1 MARAAQKIKAE
12 TSENIPPLLPAD
24 DKNSRLTLALQ
35 EYLKENEI
43 ESIWEAYRYSKQAHE
58 GQKRKSGED
67 YIMHPVSVAC
77 IAARFHLDSP
87 SIQAALLHDVVEDTA
102 ISLDDIKT
110 KFGSKV
116 AKLVEGLS
124 KLDKIQFDDATE
136 AQAENFRK
144 MLLAMSQDVRVIL
157 IKLSDRLHNMQ
168 TLDHLKPEK
177 QLRIAQETA
186 DIYSPIANR
195 LGLNNLYQEL
205 EDLCFRYIHP
215 VRYKTIHKAIMASRG
230 NRKEVIEKIL
240 DDIKTKLKTFDID
253 ADVFGR
259 EKNPASIHRK
269 MINKQ
274 TGFSQIYDIYAFRI
288 IVKKHNECYLA
299 LGALHALYKPIPGKF
314 KDYIAIPKANGYQSL
329 HTTLFGPF
337 GMPIEI
343 QIRTDSMHKLAEAGV
358 AAHWLYKTK
367 DAHVTELQQ
376 QTNQWLNRLLDIQ
389 KEGASSLDF
398 LEHLKVDLFPD
409 EVYVFSPKG
418 KIFVLPK
425 GSSTIDFAYAVHS
438 DVGNSAVAAKI
449 NQELV
454 PLRTEINTGDHIEIV
469 TAPLAKPNPTWLNFV
484 ITGKARAQIRAYLR
498 SAESDDL
505 IILGYSMLNSALKA
519 FHIDPDSIKKKHW
532 DKLTHDYHL
541 ENKNQILIDIAL
553 GKRVNIMVAHQLTV
567 IMDGIKKTPNQSKM
581 LDVITIKGSEGMA
594 IQLASCCHPIPG
606 DPILGFINKDKGLI
620 IHTHDCPAIRKF
632 NLDPDRWLDVE
643 WEPNSDRLF
652 KVNLDVLVWNEKG
665 MLAKIASVISES
677 NSNIDNV
684 SLAEPDGSKFVTINF
699 VVQVKDRIHLAE
711 LIRNLRKIDKISRV
725 NRVKAI
731 KSLGSL

>member
-1 MARAAQKIKAE
+1 MAKTAQSRKAE
-12 TSENIPPLLPAD
+12 QEVNQGPPLLPAD
-24 DKNSRLTLALQ
+24 LPNSKLTLLLKN
-35 EYLKENEI
+35 YLKNEEI
-43 ESIWEAYRYSKQAHE
+43 ETIWRAYQYSHLAHS
-58 GQKRKSGED
+58 GQKRRSGED

-77 IAARFHLDSP
+77 IAANLHLDAP
-87 SIQAALLHDVVEDTA
+87 SIQAALLHDVVEDTTVSFA
-102 ISLDDIKT
+102 DIK
-110 KFGSKV
+110 KEFGPQV

-124 KLDKIQFDDATE
+124 KLDRIQFDDATE

-157 IKLSDRLHNMQ
+157 VKLADRLHNME
-168 TLDHLKPEK
+168 TLEHLKPEK
-177 QLRIAQETA
+177 QLRIAQETL

-195 LGLNNLYQEL
+195 LGLNNIYQQL
-205 EDLCFRYIHP
+205 EDLCFKYIHP
-215 VRYKTIHKAIMASRG
+215 LRYKTLHKAIMASRG
-230 NRKEVIEKIL
+230 NRKEVVGKILMEIEEKLKSEKIN
-240 DDIKTKLKTFDID
+240 
-253 ADVFGR
+253 AEVFGR

-269 MINKQ
+269 MLDKH

-288 IVKKHNECYLA
+288 IVKDAKDCYLT
-299 LGALHALYKPIPGKF
+299 LGALHALFKPIPGKI

-329 HTTLFGPF
+329 HTTLFGPY

-343 QIRTDSMHKLAEAGV
+343 QIRTDNMHKLAEAGV

-376 QTNQWLNRLLDIQ
+376 QTNQWLKRLLEIQ
-389 KEGASSLDF
+389 MDGADSLEF

-454 PLRTEINTGDHIEIV
+454 PLRTEVKTGDHVEIIA
-469 TAPLAKPNPTWLNFV
+469 APLAKPNPAWLNFV
-484 ITGKARAQIRAYLR
+484 ITGKARAQIRSYLR
-498 SAESDDL
+498 TAASDDL
-505 IILGYSMLNSALKA
+505 IILGYSMLNNALKA

-532 DKLTHDYHL
+532 DKLAQDYHL
-541 ENKNQILIDIAL
+541 KNKNQILTDIAL
-553 GKRVNIMVAHQLTV
+553 GKRVNIMVAHQLTT
-567 IMDGIKKTPNQSKM
+567 IMDGIKKTQNQTKL

-606 DPILGFINKDKGLI
+606 DPILGFINKDRGLI

-632 NLDPDRWLDVE
+632 NLGPDRWLDVE
-643 WEPNSDRLF
+643 WEANADSLF

-665 MLAKIASVISES
+665 MLAKIAAVIAES

-684 SLAEPDGSKFVTINF
+684 SLQESDGSKFANINF
-699 VVQVKDRIHLAE
+699 IVQVKDRIHLAD

-725 NRVKAI
+725 NRVKALKPI
-731 KSLGSL
+731 G